1 MAGEVYKAYA
11 SSITTPIDQ
20 KRRKEV
26 LLAPELTTYTL
37 WYHYGDLDETPVRGV
52 SYLATL
58 SDGETRQGSLDAIG
72 QARLT
77 NVVKGP
83 VTVSYQHDTSSE
95 DDEAIRKAREEVKQ
109 ALDAI
114 VEQTRKDMAAEW
126 IEWNQAGWLKR
137 QYLLTVNN
145 VQGQAV
151 GAWKWLSGTV
161 ESIWQLAVLLYKTD
175 REIREL
181 RWLIITGQ
189 WEQLDRKIA
198 DYRGKGEQVLA
209 AASETKELLIL
220 IFHDEATRKIITD
233 FPAEWWAAIPPD
245 EQAQLKSELGTEI
258 AIDVIIAVLIAAF
271 TAGAGSAMY
280 GSAKWSQRIGK
291 LGSKVVELLDK
302 LEEAFRKLARA
313 LKVRKRRV
321 TVVNRRADEEEVI
334 ETAWKAERSAEAARL
349 ARTKRLEELAKDPS
363 QGGKITNKTRREAEV
378 GLAMEDRGEL
388 AAPITRDPSGAA
400 EFIDANGQKWD
411 VKGFNSQYAPTGYN
425 TPEALQK
432 IQGEIAKGENVIVDT
447 GKMSAQHVADLKRAL
462 EGAGL
467 SGKVKFF

>member
-1 MAGEVYKAYA
+1 MAGDVYKAYA
-11 SSITTPIDQ
+11 SSVTTPIDQ

-52 SYLATL
+52 TYLATL
-58 SDGETRQGSLDAIG
+58 ADGETRQGSLDAAG
-72 QARLT
+72 HAQLT

-83 VTVSYQHDTSSE
+83 VTVSYQHDASSE
-95 DDEAIRKAREEVKQ
+95 DDDAIRKAREEVKR

-126 IEWNQAGWLKR
+126 VEWNEAGWLKR

-198 DYRGKGEQVLA
+198 DYRGKGEKVLA

-220 IFHDEATRKIITD
+220 IFHDEATRQIITE
-233 FPAEWWAAIPPD
+233 FPAQWWAAIPPD

-291 LGSKVVELLDK
+291 LGARVVELLDK
-302 LEEAFRKLARA
+302 LEEAFRRLAKA
-313 LKVRKRRV
+313 LKVRKRRIV
-321 TVVNRRADEEEVI
+321 DVGKSPN
-334 ETAWKAERSAEAARL
+334 AERIIESRWRSPVLRPKSSYKPPLKSRHSIRNVKQGGVKKAVNTVAEPGIDMNADVALINAGEGTRSGNLFTVNGRTYELVNGDHLVPHSGPGFHTLSRGEFDALGVFNKFGDTPQARAIAEKVAGAQGAARAL
-349 ARTKRLEELAKDPS
+349 DVWRL
-363 QGGKITNKTRREAEV
+363 
-378 GLAMEDRGEL
+378 
-388 AAPITRDPSGAA
+388 
-400 EFIDANGQKWD
+400 GQ
-411 VKGFNSQYAPTGYN
+411 
-425 TPEALQK
+425 
-432 IQGEIAKGENVIVDT
+432 
-447 GKMSAQHVADLKRAL
+447 
-462 EGAGL
+462 
-467 SGKVKFF
+467 